1 MKIAEILRPEAV
13 VPELQAG
20 EKMGVLR
27 ELSEKIAALD
37 QSIDAQEV
45 LKALANRERLGS
57 TGIGHGVAIPHTK
70 LPGLSRI
77 HAAFGRS
84 TPGVAFD
91 SVDAQPAH
99 LFFVLLAPDKKVGSH
114 LAALERASRLLHNEN
129 NRRRLLEAPAGALFE
144 VIRQADEEA

>member
-1 MKIAEILRPEAV
+1 MKISQILRPEAV
-13 VPELQAG
+13 VPELHAE

-27 ELSEKIAALD
+27 ELSETIAAMD
-37 QSIDAQEV
+37 QSIDGQEV

-84 TPGVAFD
+84 ARGVDFESID
-91 SVDAQPAH
+91 GQPAH
-99 LFFVLLAPDKKVGSH
+99 LFFVLIAPDKKVGSH
-114 LAALERASRLLHNEN
+114 LAALERASRLLHNED
-129 NRRRLLEAPAGALFE
+129 NRHRLLQAPADMLFE
-144 VIRQADEEA
+144 TIREADEEA